1 MSHVCQLSSVS
12 FTLLTDVCVDTCSV
26 CVMYVCLFV
35 GVCLH
40 ECSCRPIHTT
50 IRSHVYMSVCVSVH
64 VSVHACVHACVRAC
78 MHDSALLYTCIYS
91 YTDSRGEQSLKLPSN

>member
-12 FTLLTDVCVDTCSV
+12 FTLLTDVCVDICSV

-64 VSVHACVHACVRAC
+64 VSVHACVRACVRAC
-78 MHDSALLYTCIYS
+78 MT
-91 YTDSRGEQSLKLPSN
+91 LPCCTHVFTATLTAEVSKV